1 MSEEKDRN
9 RWVDAVTR
17 MIELT
22 QQGKMHWQVVDSP
35 DKSKDDEHRTS
46 AAFRANLNGRL
57 LRLYQKKVQESTLAS
72 EGLHSLLRPKFETIW
87 RTKVVLEFINAE
99 GATLWAFPYVE
110 ALGDLL
116 TAVQYQ
122 VAGVN
127 DFLDNLFGE
136 TNAAA

>member
-35 DKSKDDEHRTS
+35 DKSKDDEYRTS

-116 TAVQYQ
+116 TSVQYQ